1 MEIDHDMLDLEIITP
16 EKILVKEQVDMVEAK
31 GAYGEFGVLPGH
43 TQFLTTIEIGEI
55 RYMKGGTTN
64 YLATSG
70 GYAEVLDDRV
80 TILLDDAELAE
91 EIDVEKA
98 KREMEEA
105 EKALKALAF
114 DENQYKLMEMA
125 LFKAIMKIEVA
136 SKRHL

>member
-1 MEIDHDMLDLEIITP
+1 MLDLEIITP

>member
-1 MEIDHDMLDLEIITP
+1 MLDLEIITP
-16 EKILVKEQVDMVEAK
+16 EKVLVKEQVDMVEAK
-31 GAYGEFGVLPGH
+31 GAYGEFGILPGH
-43 TQFLTTIEIGEI
+43 TQFLTAIEVGEI

-64 YLATSG
+64 SLATSG
-70 GYAEVLDDRV
+70 GYAEVIDDRV

-125 LFKAIMKIEVA
+125 LFKAILKIEVA

>member
-1 MEIDHDMLDLEIITP
+1 MLDLEIITP
-16 EKILVKEQVDMVEAK
+16 EKVLVKEQVDMVEAK
-31 GAYGEFGVLPGH
+31 GAYGEFGILPGH
-43 TQFLTTIEIGEI
+43 TQFLTAIEVGEI

-64 YLATSG
+64 YHATSG
-70 GYAEVLDDRV
+70 GYAEVIADRV

-125 LFKAIMKIEVA
+125 LFKAILKIEVA

>member
-1 MEIDHDMLDLEIITP
+1 MLDLEIITP
-16 EKILVKEQVDMVEAK
+16 EKVLVKEQVDMVEAR
-31 GAYGEFGVLPGH
+31 GAYGEFGILPGH
-43 TQFLTTIEIGEI
+43 TQFLTTIEIGEV
-55 RYMKGGTTN
+55 RYMKGATTN

-70 GYAEVLDDRV
+70 GYAEVMDDRV

-105 EKALKALAF
+105 EKALKILAF
-114 DENQYKLMEMA
+114 DEIEYKLMEMA
-125 LFKAIMKIEVA
+125 LYKAVMKIEVA

>member
-1 MEIDHDMLDLEIITP
+1 MLDLEIITP
-16 EKILVKEQVDMVEAK
+16 EKVLVKEQVDMVEAK
-31 GAYGEFGVLPGH
+31 GAYGEFGILPGH
-43 TQFLTTIEIGEI
+43 TQFLTAIEVGEI

-70 GYAEVLDDRV
+70 GYAEVIDDRV

-125 LFKAIMKIEVA
+125 LFKAILKIEVA

>member
-1 MEIDHDMLDLEIITP
+1 MLDLEIITP
-16 EKILVKEQVDMVEAK
+16 EKVLVKEQVDMVEAK
-31 GAYGEFGVLPGH
+31 GAYGEFGILPGH
-43 TQFLTTIEIGEI
+43 TQFLTAIEVGEI

-70 GYAEVLDDRV
+70 GYAEVIDDRV

-105 EKALKALAF
+105 EKALKALVF

-125 LFKAIMKIEVA
+125 LFKAILKIEVA

>member
-55 RYMKGGTTN
+55 RYMKGGITN

>member
-1 MEIDHDMLDLEIITP
+1 MLDLEIITP
-16 EKILVKEQVDMVEAK
+16 EKVLVKEQVDMVEAK
-31 GAYGEFGVLPGH
+31 GTNGEFGVLPGH
-43 TQFLTTIEIGEI
+43 TQFLTIIEIGEV
-55 RYMKGGTTN
+55 RYIKDGTTN

-70 GYAEVLDDRV
+70 GYAEVVDDRV

-91 EIDVEKA
+91 EIDIEKA

-105 EKALKALAF
+105 EKALKVLAF
-114 DENQYKLMEMA
+114 DEIEYKLMEMA

>member
-1 MEIDHDMLDLEIITP
+1 MLDLEIITP
-16 EKILVKEQVDMVEAK
+16 EKVLVKEQVDMVEAR
-31 GAYGEFGVLPGH
+31 GAYGEFGILPGH
-43 TQFLTTIEIGEI
+43 TQFLTTIEIGEV
-55 RYMKGGTTN
+55 RYMKDATTN

-70 GYAEVLDDRV
+70 GYAEVMDDRV

-105 EKALKALAF
+105 EKALKMLAF
-114 DENQYKLMEMA
+114 DEIEYKLMEMA
-125 LFKAIMKIEVA
+125 LYKAVMKIEVA

>member
-1 MEIDHDMLDLEIITP
+1 MLDLEIITP
-16 EKILVKEQVDMVEAK
+16 EKVLVREQVDMVEAK
-31 GAYGEFGVLPGH
+31 GAYGEFGILPGH
-43 TQFLTTIEIGEI
+43 TQFLTTIEIGEV
-55 RYMKGGTTN
+55 RYMKGGAMS

-70 GYAEVLDDRV
+70 GYAEVIEDKV

-105 EKALKALAF
+105 EKALKLLAF
-114 DENQYKLMEMA
+114 DQAEYKLMEMA
-125 LFKAIMKIEVA
+125 LYKAVMKIEVA

>member
-1 MEIDHDMLDLEIITP
+1 MLDLEIITP
-16 EKILVKEQVDMVEAK
+16 EKVLVKEQVDMVEAK
-31 GAYGEFGVLPGH
+31 GTNGEFGVLPGH
-43 TQFLTTIEIGEI
+43 TQFLTIIEIGEV
-55 RYMKGGTTN
+55 RYIKDGTTN

-70 GYAEVLDDRV
+70 GYAEVVDDRV

-105 EKALKALAF
+105 EKALKVLAF
-114 DENQYKLMEMA
+114 DEIEYKLMEMA